1 MRRFPT
7 SITTAAWTSL
17 PQASPAGGS
26 GSVASY
32 RREDAKVAAMMSLIL
47 FPVRSY
53 RMTARGKLGLVE
65 AEFQT

>member
-32 RREDAKVAAMMSLIL
+32 RREDAKVAGMMSLIR
-47 FPVRSY
+47 FPVRY
-53 RMTARGKLGLVE
+53 CMTAREKLGLVE
-65 AEFQT
+65 AEFQS